1 MRNWITSE
9 KLVQQNQRNYGRF
22 ERTPIANPL
31 DEFSGI
37 KRLFNNIRLKEWVG
51 FALFHPDIYGAMI
64 IQNAKIIKS
73 SDIHIFENSNYTN
86 FQSISISSKLKI
98 SEDLLH
104 EKLSFASP
112 YLQLIEEL
120 TLSELVEHCKVSKPF
135 KQNLSTQ
142 SFIEAIDL
150 KTSSD
155 KLIKQFSSGMKQRVK
170 LGLALYADTPLLL
183 LDEPISNLDERS
195 IDWYQN
201 QLAMLSNNRTIIVC
215 SNNIKQEFF
224 CCDKSLNLMAFKN

>member
-1 MRNWITSE
+1 MVSITLNNLGKKFKTE
-9 KLVQQNQRNYGRF
+9 WVFRKLNFTINENDKLVILGNNGSGKSTLLQIISGFVSVNEGEIVYKHQNQ
-22 ERTPIANPL
+22 I
-31 DEFSGI
+31 
-37 KRLFNNIRLKEWVG
+37 
-51 FALFHPDIYGAMI
+51 
-64 IQNAKIIKS
+64 
-73 SDIHIFENSNYTN
+73 
-86 FQSISISSKLKI
+86 I

>member
-1 MRNWITSE
+1 LVSITLNNLGKKFKTE
-9 KLVQQNQRNYGRF
+9 WVFRKLNFTINENDKLVILGNNGSGKSTLLQIISGFVSVNEGEIVYKHQNQ
-22 ERTPIANPL
+22 I
-31 DEFSGI
+31 
-37 KRLFNNIRLKEWVG
+37 
-51 FALFHPDIYGAMI
+51 
-64 IQNAKIIKS
+64 
-73 SDIHIFENSNYTN
+73 
-86 FQSISISSKLKI
+86 I

-201 QLAMLSNNRTIIVC
+201 QLAMLSSNRTIIVC

>member
-1 MRNWITSE
+1 MVSITLNNLGKKFKTE
-9 KLVQQNQRNYGRF
+9 WVFRKLNFTINENDKLVILGNNGSGKSTLLQIISGFVSVNEGEIVYKHQNQ
-22 ERTPIANPL
+22 I
-31 DEFSGI
+31 
-37 KRLFNNIRLKEWVG
+37 
-51 FALFHPDIYGAMI
+51 
-64 IQNAKIIKS
+64 
-73 SDIHIFENSNYTN
+73 
-86 FQSISISSKLKI
+86 I

-201 QLAMLSNNRTIIVC
+201 QLAMLSSNRTIIVC

>member
-1 MRNWITSE
+1 LVSITLNNLGKKFKTE
-9 KLVQQNQRNYGRF
+9 WVFRKLNFTINEGDKLVILGNNGSGKSTLLQIISGFVSVNEGEIIYKHQNQ
-22 ERTPIANPL
+22 I
-31 DEFSGI
+31 
-37 KRLFNNIRLKEWVG
+37 
-51 FALFHPDIYGAMI
+51 
-64 IQNAKIIKS
+64 
-73 SDIHIFENSNYTN
+73 
-86 FQSISISSKLKI
+86 I

-120 TLSELVEHCKVSKPF
+120 TLNELVEHCKVSKPF

-142 SFIEAIDL
+142 SFIDAIDL

-224 CCDKSLNLMAFKN
+224 CCDKSLNLMVFKN

>member
-1 MRNWITSE
+1 LVSITLNNLGKKFKTE
-9 KLVQQNQRNYGRF
+9 WVFRKLNFTINENDKLVILGNNGSGKSTLLQIISGFVSVNEGEIVYKHQNQ
-22 ERTPIANPL
+22 I
-31 DEFSGI
+31 
-37 KRLFNNIRLKEWVG
+37 
-51 FALFHPDIYGAMI
+51 
-64 IQNAKIIKS
+64 
-73 SDIHIFENSNYTN
+73 
-86 FQSISISSKLKI
+86 I